1 LVEGK
6 HEIDMPALRP
16 DLLRQF
22 TQNVFEACGTPAPD
36 AAIVAD
42 HLVNSNLCGVD
53 SHGVIRIPQYVQ
65 EIREGS
71 IVPGAPLQIL
81 QETET
86 TAIVDGAWNFGPV
99 VAHRAME
106 IALEKALRHRTA
118 FVVTR
123 RCGHAGRLG
132 TYAELAA
139 ERGCFSFAV
148 CNSPIHGH
156 FVLPWGGREPR
167 LATNPLAYGFPSN
180 FGHPVVADFST
191 AATPEG
197 KLRVYRDQNKPLP
210 PDWIVD
216 HEGRPSTNPQEFYGP
231 PRGAILPFGGQAGYR
246 SYALALLAEILGGT
260 LAGQHITVDQPGN
273 GVAFMVLDISA
284 FMPREQFLQALR
296 EVRDYMKS
304 SRPAEGFDEV
314 MLPGEPEFLKKKQ
327 REESGIALADAT
339 WAEILKAATSLGV
352 EWPPAK

>member
-1 LVEGK
+1 
-6 HEIDMPALRP
+6 MPAFRP
-16 DLLRQF
+16 DSLRLFAQKI
-22 TQNVFEACGTPAPD
+22 FEACGTPAAD

-42 HLVNSNLCGVD
+42 HLVSSNLCGVD
-53 SHGVIRIPQYVQ
+53 SHGVIRIPQYVH

-86 TAIVDGAWNFGPV
+86 TAVVDGAWNFGPV

-118 FVVTR
+118 FVVTH

-139 ERGCFSFAV
+139 EKGCFSFAV

-180 FGHPVVADFST
+180 LGHPVVADFST

-231 PRGAILPFGGQAGYR
+231 PRGAILPFGGRAGYR
-246 SYALALLAEILGGT
+246 SYALALLVEILGGT

-284 FMPREQFLQALR
+284 FMPREQFLQSLR

-304 SRPAEGFDEV
+304 SRPAAGFDEV
-314 MLPGEPEFLKKKQ
+314 MLPGEPEFLRKKEH
-327 REESGIALADAT
+327 EESGIVLAGAT
-339 WAEILKAATSLGV
+339 WAEILKAAESLGV
-352 EWPPAK
+352 EGPPATKG